1 MEVALIES
9 STAEIE
15 THAARRTWRSRVS
28 IAAPLAG
35 IVLLLCSEAAAEPA
49 ADVAQAE
56 TLFQEAKELLKA
68 KRYAEACP
76 KLEESLRLDRAT
88 GTLIALAICHEGE
101 GKSATAWT
109 EFAEAVVAAQKNGR
123 TDRIEFARD
132 RARALSLQLSR
143 LEVRVPPDVAS
154 VPGLQ
159 IKRDGVVL
167 GTAVWSSSV
176 PVDPGLHTIEASA
189 PGMRAWASTVQIAT
203 HGDQQI
209 VTVPLM
215 ERLEARPIEAPRREV
230 SPRSGAAQRTAGWVV
245 GGAGVA
251 ALGVGTYFGLRAIS
265 HHNQATD
272 RCSPTFCTDPEAVR
286 LNDDAKVSANIST
299 VGVGLGIAG
308 VALGSILVLTAPAR
322 RPDATK
328 ATLWIG
334 PGTLGLRLTLL

>member
-28 IAAPLAG
+28 ITAPLAG
-35 IVLLLCSEAAAEPA
+35 IALLFCSEAAAQPA
-49 ADVAQAE
+49 ADLAQAE
-56 TLFQEAKELLKA
+56 TLFQEAKELLKTR
-68 KRYAEACP
+68 RYAEACP

-88 GTLIALAICHEGE
+88 GTLIALAICHDGE

-109 EFAEAVVAAQKNGR
+109 EFAEAAVAAQKNGR
-123 TDRIEFARD
+123 TDRIEFARE
-132 RARALSLQLSR
+132 RARALSAQLSR
-143 LEVRVPPDVAS
+143 LEVRVPADVAS

-176 PVDPGLHTIEASA
+176 PVDPGSHTIEASA
-189 PGMRAWASTVQIAT
+189 PGMHPWASTVQVAT
-203 HGDQQI
+203 RGDQQM
-209 VTVPLM
+209 VTVPPL
-215 ERLEARPIEAPRREV
+215 EQLEARPVEAPRRDMA
-230 SPRSGAAQRTAGWVV
+230 PPSGAAQRTTGWIV

-265 HHNQATD
+265 KHNQATD
-272 RCSPTFCTDPEAVR
+272 RCSPTLCTDPEAVR
-286 LNDDAKVSANIST
+286 LNDNAKLSANIST

-308 VALGSILVLTAPAR
+308 VAIGAILVLTAPTR
-322 RPDATK
+322 RPDATR

-334 PGTLGLRLTLL
+334 PGTLSLRMTLD